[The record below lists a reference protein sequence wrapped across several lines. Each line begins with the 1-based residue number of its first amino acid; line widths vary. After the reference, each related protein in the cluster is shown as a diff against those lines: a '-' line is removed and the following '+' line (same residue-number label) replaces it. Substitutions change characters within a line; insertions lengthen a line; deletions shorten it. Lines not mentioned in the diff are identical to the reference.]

1 MLNPSYSQLMNI
13 LNKEAEID
21 QKVTSRYSVVIAA
34 AKRARQIV
42 GGADYEDMGLDTD
55 KAVSIAVNEIYKG
68 HVRVVPKDGMKTW
81 FDDTEVVVQNMPT
94 LIDDSYVMA
103 DDTAVDFD
111 DIDDSGDDDPEGN
124 DDGWDDDGDGDD
136 EDEDAGDS

>member
-13 LNKEAEID
+13 LNKDAQID

-42 GGADYEDMGLDTD
+42 GGAEYEKSDLDSD

-68 HVRVVPKDGMKTW
+68 HVRVVPKDGMMTW
-81 FDDTEVVVQNMPT
+81 FDDSEVVVKNIPT
-94 LIDDSYVMA
+94 LIDDNYVMA
-103 DDTAVDFD
+103 DEPIKSFGATNDPDNADDT
-111 DIDDSGDDDPEGN
+111 EN
-124 DDGWDDDGDGDD
+124 DDWDDDTDD
-136 EDEDAGDS
+136 EDDAE